1 LTSSLPPHLSRLYN
15 IQVAL
20 QHALSHAL
28 ATCAISPTSDSGIVR
43 NVLNHISVATYSGFT
58 TALEIEDLKRLCW
71 LWEWDGESKAA
82 GDVDDEEN
90 PFLTN
95 SSSTREH
102 SSDWTRG
109 SMGFVLSSATY
120 YSKTD
125 RKRIPAYG
133 IGIEVEIDIDKD
145 MGSGMA
151 AVARWTAMSDKRR
164 SEFLAKLQR
173 WVEVRGLTSGFRVLS
188 SYVFSSPAPSR
199 YSIASFG
206 KYT

>member
-1 LTSSLPPHLSRLYN
+1 
-15 IQVAL
+15 VAL

-58 TALEIEDLKRLCW
+58 TALDIEDLKRLCW
-71 LWEWDGESKAA
+71 LWEWDGESLP
-82 GDVDDEEN
+82 VDEDN
-90 PFLTN
+90 PFLTH

-109 SMGFVLSSATY
+109 SMGFVVSSATY

-125 RKRIPAYG
+125 RVRTPAYG

-164 SEFLAKLQR
+164 SEFLTKLQR
-173 WVEVRGLTSGFRVLS
+173 WIEVRDLYTPFVMRVRFV
-188 SYVFSSPAPSR
+188 VFSFIIKIPR
-199 YSIASFG
+199 LFLWRIYLTYLLR
-206 KYT
+206 KCLL